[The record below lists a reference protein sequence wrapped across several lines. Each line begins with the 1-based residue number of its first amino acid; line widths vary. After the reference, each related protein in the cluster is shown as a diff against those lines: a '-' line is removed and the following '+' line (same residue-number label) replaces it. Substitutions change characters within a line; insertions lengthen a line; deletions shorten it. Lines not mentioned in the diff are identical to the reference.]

1 MILSKRTINILKNF
15 STINQSVLFTTGNT
29 VRTINQAKTLMA
41 QTTLAETFPF
51 EFGIYDLNQFLGV
64 VSLFDEPALDFNQKY
79 VTVGDEETSSDYFYT
94 DKSMILTPPEKSL
107 ELPDRV
113 VTFEIKDYQLKKI
126 LQGANVLQL
135 PDIVIAGDKKTITV
149 NATDNKNPTSN
160 NYKFE
165 AGDTDKSFCFIVKA
179 ELLRLLPH
187 SYDVSISSKKM
198 IELSS
203 AEDNIK
209 YWIAATHD
217 SKYYGE

>member
-135 PDIVIAGDKKTITV
+135 PDIVIAGDKKTISV

-165 AGDTDKSFCFIVKA
+165 AGDTDKSFRFIVKA
-179 ELLRLLPH
+179 ELLKLLPH
-187 SYDVSISSKKM
+187 GYDVSISSKKM

-209 YWIAATHD
+209 YWIATTHD
-217 SKYYGE
+217 SEYYGE

>member
-41 QTTLAETFPF
+41 QTILAETFPF

-113 VTFEIKDYQLKKI
+113 VTFEIRDYQLKKV

-149 NATDNKNPTSN
+149 SATDNKNPTSN

-165 AGDTDKSFCFIVKA
+165 AGDTDKNFNFIVKA
-179 ELLRLLPH
+179 ELLKLLPH
-187 SYDVSISSKKM
+187 GYDVSISSKKM

-203 AEDNIK
+203 VEDNIK
-209 YWIAATHD
+209 YWIATTAE
-217 SKYYGE
+217 SEYYGE

>member
-1 MILSKRTINILKNF
+1 
-15 STINQSVLFTTGNT
+15 
-29 VRTINQAKTLMA
+29 
-41 QTTLAETFPF
+41 
-51 EFGIYDLNQFLGV
+51 
-64 VSLFDEPALDFNQKY
+64 
-79 VTVGDEETSSDYFYT
+79 
-94 DKSMILTPPEKSL
+94 MILTPPEKSL

-135 PDIVIAGDKKTITV
+135 PDIVIAGDKKTISV

-165 AGDTDKSFCFIVKA
+165 AGDTDKSFRFIVKA
-179 ELLRLLPH
+179 ELLKLLPH
-187 SYDVSISSKKM
+187 GYDVSISSKKM

-209 YWIAATHD
+209 YWIATTHD
-217 SKYYGE
+217 SEYYGE

>member
-41 QTTLAETFPF
+41 QTILAETFPF

-113 VTFEIKDYQLKKI
+113 VTFEIRDYQLKKV

-149 NATDNKNPTSN
+149 SATDNKNPTSN

-165 AGDTDKSFCFIVKA
+165 AGDTDKSFRFIVKA
-179 ELLRLLPH
+179 ELLKLLPH
-187 SYDVSISSKKM
+187 GYDVSISSKKM

-203 AEDNIK
+203 VEDNIK
-209 YWIAATHD
+209 YWIATTAE
-217 SKYYGE
+217 SEYYGE